1 MSDSRASGVD
11 EAAGRRPSAPP
22 FASRRRRPLLLRY
35 GLALASVAAATALTF
50 LLQGVQAI
58 EAGRIPFAFYFP
70 AVVIA
75 TLYAGRGPGIFS
87 AFLAAL
93 ASAYFFIPPSFSL
106 AVGFSGVVQLSVFLF
121 VSLLIH
127 ALTERAL
134 VAEQSAHASQR
145 WLATTLASI
154 GDAVIATDA
163 EGRVT
168 FMNPV
173 AEALTGWP
181 QAEAA
186 GRALPEVFHIVNERT
201 R

>member
-1 MSDSRASGVD
+1 
-11 EAAGRRPSAPP
+11 
-22 FASRRRRPLLLRY
+22 LRY
-35 GLALASVAAATALTF
+35 ALAATSVAAAT
-50 LLQGVQAI
+50 LLMFGFYAASGLARGSV
-58 EAGRIPFAFYFP
+58 PFIFYFC
-70 AVVIA
+70 AVVFA
-75 TLYAGRGPGIFS
+75 AVYCGRGPGLLSILLS
-87 AFLAAL
+87 ALAAH
-93 ASAYFFIPPSFSL
+93 YFFIPPFDWFAFTFAG
-106 AVGFSGVVQLSVFLF
+106 AVQVSVFVL
-121 VSLLIH
+121 VSLLIVQ
-127 ALTERAL
+127 LTERGRRAAAAA
-134 VAEQSAHASQR
+134 AESGR
-145 WLATTLASI
+145 WLGTTLRSI